1 MNAAP
6 ARELQL
12 ILLQLDADVRKLSA
26 TLQAL
31 SRHLPFESEP
41 GDTGL
46 SGVDAADDTA
56 PSPGEGR
63 WALRDLGWTLVAPDG
78 RSFGLTTAEREFM
91 TALLSAPGYRLTRRE
106 LQSRGVGEA
115 ENDSEAQASR
125 GLDVM
130 VSRLRR
136 KALAAG
142 ISLPVRSVRRW
153 GYMFAAEAEK

>member
-12 ILLQLDADVRKLSA
+12 ILLQLDADVRKLSS
-26 TLQAL
+26 TLQTLLHHL
-31 SRHLPFESEP
+31 SFEPERAEAEVAEEDLPEEAAAN
-41 GDTGL
+41 
-46 SGVDAADDTA
+46 SGA
-56 PSPGEGR
+56 GR

-106 LQSRGVGEA
+106 LQNRGVGQADADTETH
-115 ENDSEAQASR
+115 ASR